1 MSDFLFNIENI
12 KLLFIAA
19 SGLYSFYFLNKLRRN
34 RSEEA
39 VRMTKTTSMQ
49 KNYKEILNQI
59 ESNGL
64 DTAAVYKLLSQ

>member
-19 SGLYSFYFLNKLRRN
+19 SGLYSFYFLHKLRKN
-34 RSEEA
+34 RTEEP
-39 VRMTKTTSMQ
+39 VRMTKTMGRQ

-59 ESNGL
+59 DTKNL
-64 DTAAVYKLLSQ
+64 DTAAVFKLLSQ